1 MVFPALLKGKDLQ
14 RATLCIPNA
23 PSLNKSQSIMKTHP
37 DLDCVFLNAGVQ
49 YVMDFS
55 KAHTVDMGRVQHEM
69 TVNYLSFV
77 ALTHAFMPFFQ
88 RKGAA
93 GQDSAFI

>member
-1 MVFPALLKGKDLQ
+1 MRTHRQPLTKKRSSV
-14 RATLCIPNA
+14 I
-23 PSLNKSQSIMKTHP
+23 KSHP

-55 KAHTVDMGRVQHEM
+55 KPHTVDISKIQHEI
-69 TVNYLSFV
+69 TVNYVSMV

-88 RKGAA
+88 SKATEQEVA
-93 GQDSAFI
+93 LI